1 MVGIAVAGRGSV
13 SAGNGGHDGA
23 VPGGATGHAGS
34 PGDIGVGVGQVEVGE
49 GGGDGVGR
57 VTADIAVL
65 IDTSVDDCGVSFGV
79 AVDGEVAEGDEAG

>member
-49 GGGDGVGR
+49 G
-57 VTADIAVL
+57 
-65 IDTSVDDCGVSFGV
+65 
-79 AVDGEVAEGDEAG
+79 